1 MNAIELMVAE
11 HVHIRRMLKV
21 IRSFSYDVM
30 NNKKVDFEDM
40 EKMIDFVRGYADKHH
55 HGKEEIMLFNRMT
68 EHLGSAAKKLVTNG
82 MLVEHDMGRFHMMEL
97 ETAIEKY
104 KNGDDEARL
113 DIISN
118 AVGYAN
124 LLDRHIQKEDD
135 LVYKFAE
142 RSLEADIMDM
152 INKECIDFEQTA
164 NEQGTQEKYLQL
176 VDEMEKK
183 YLGIQ

>member
-11 HVHIRRMLKV
+11 HVNIRRMLKV

-30 NNKKVDFEDM
+30 NNKEVDFEDM
-40 EKMIDFVRGYADKHH
+40 DKMIDFVRGYADKHH
-55 HGKEEIMLFNRMT
+55 HGKEEIMLFNRMV

-97 ETAIEKY
+97 ERAIEKY
-104 KNGDDEARL
+104 KSGDDKARL
-113 DIISN
+113 DIIAN

-135 LVYKFAE
+135 MVYKFAE
-142 RSLEADIMDM
+142 RSLDADIMDI
-152 INKECIDFEQTA
+152 INKECIDFEQLA
-164 NEQGTQEKYLQL
+164 KENGTQEKYLDL
-176 VDEMEKK
+176 IDEMERK
-183 YLGIQ
+183 YLDI